1 MKRWEYTRLWMSS
14 DFDNELKKLGE
25 EGWELITITQDS
37 LFWLKRE
44 IR

>member
-14 DFDNELKKLGE
+14 DFDNALKKLGE
-25 EGWELITITQDS
+25 EGWELVAITKDVM
-37 LFWLKRE
+37 FWFKRE